1 MVIDLN
7 ADVGESHGACAVGAD
22 ASLMPSIT
30 SANIA
35 AGFHG
40 GDPSVLRKTVRL
52 AKTCGVAVGAHP
64 GYPDLK
70 GFGRREMR
78 LPPGEVEDLVLY
90 QIAAVAGVARTE
102 GVALQH
108 VKPHGAL
115 YNTAARDE
123 ALADAIVRAIVAF
136 DRSLVLFAPPASA
149 LLKAGTAHGIRVAA
163 EGFADRAYQP
173 DGSLASRQHPG
184 AVITDARTVIAR
196 ALRMVK
202 ERTVVAVDGASI
214 PLAID
219 TLCIHSDTPG
229 AGELAAALRAG
240 LEAAG
245 ITIAAALRR

>member
-1 MVIDLN
+1 MHTI
-7 ADVGESHGACAVGAD
+7 S
-22 ASLMPSIT
+22 
-30 SANIA
+30 
-35 AGFHG
+35 
-40 GDPSVLRKTVRL
+40 
-52 AKTCGVAVGAHP
+52 
-64 GYPDLK
+64 
-70 GFGRREMR
+70 
-78 LPPGEVEDLVLY
+78 
-90 QIAAVAGVARTE
+90 
-102 GVALQH
+102 
-108 VKPHGAL
+108 
-115 YNTAARDE
+115 
-123 ALADAIVRAIVAF
+123 
-136 DRSLVLFAPPASA
+136 ASA

-219 TLCIHSDTPG
+219 TLCIHGDTPG

-245 ITIAAALRR
+245 IRIAAPLRT